1 MALHRFVIGSI
12 LVCISITACCQASDT
27 VFEFHRFTNGR
38 ISTKKTVLS
47 DELNWG
53 YARAYNLAGQVI
65 YHWEIRNI
73 AGFYQV
79 EFSYFPSG
87 AVQTAHY
94 SGHPDGGIQWSDMT
108 HYFDEFGKIIRLEDL
123 SSDHMGHPKITI
135 QPEQQEKSPET
146 AQCAEIVE
154 TRVYIVNLTSL
165 RKKVVLLP
173 RRPYSEFTA
182 NEVYPLKNDT
192 LFIGTYIDAQVY
204 SPVNQTIDIINP
216 ENPKRKPL
224 TVVWMN
230 PEEYAHGR
238 RNALIC
244 LVEDK
249 KGKRPR
255 FL

>member
-1 MALHRFVIGSI
+1 M
-12 LVCISITACCQASDT
+12 
-27 VFEFHRFTNGR
+27 
-38 ISTKKTVLS
+38 
-47 DELNWG
+47 NWG
-53 YARAYNLAGQVI
+53 YARAYNQAGQLI
-65 YHWEIRNI
+65 YHWEIQHF
-73 AGFYQV
+73 AGSSQLA
-79 EFSYFPSG
+79 FSYYPSG

-94 SGHPDGGIQWSDMT
+94 TSQPDGGIQWSDMT
-108 HYFDEFGKIIRLEDL
+108 HFFDEFGAIIRVEDL
-123 SSDHMGHPKITI
+123 SSDSRGNPNITI
-135 QPEQQEKSPET
+135 QPDVVESAPEK

-154 TRVYIVNLTSL
+154 TNVYLVNLTSF
-165 RKKVVLLP
+165 RKRVVLKP
-173 RRPYSEFTA
+173 RRPYNEFKA

-192 LFIGTYIDAQVY
+192 LFIGSYIDAQVY
-204 SPVNQTIDIINP
+204 SPVNQTIDIIIP

-255 FL
+255 YL